1 MLRRRV
7 AAPGAPQP
15 PWPGPEFE
23 FAFQS
28 GDMANPRDFMRN
40 ISRSIEAGLDKDIA
54 LRALTLTPAEIF
66 GVADRFGSLEK
77 GKTAN
82 LVVATGDLFDS
93 RTRVKHVF
101 IDGAKFDIPE
111 PESSRARGASSLG
124 YQQSFRRVD
133 SQNTCAARSDR
144 SCTADHPARQHA
156 FRHDDNAHWNR
167 RAVKWSRFGERDFF

>member
-7 AAPGAPQP
+7 AAPGTAAALARARVQ
-15 PWPGPEFE
+15 
-23 FAFQS
+23 FALQS
-28 GDMANPRDFMRN
+28 GDMANPRDSTRN

-66 GVADRFGSLEK
+66 GIADQFGSLQK

-82 LVVATGDLFDS
+82 LETATGNLFDS

-111 PESSRARGASSLG
+111 PETSRAREASSLG
-124 YQQSFRRVD
+124 Y
-133 SQNTCAARSDR
+133 
-144 SCTADHPARQHA
+144 
-156 FRHDDNAHWNR
+156 
-167 RAVKWSRFGERDFF
+167 